1 MGRPGQPAS
10 ALFRLLS
17 KPPVRV
23 ITNAEDFQRALGKPW
38 LAKTPHFAVHHH
50 PQGVSRRG
58 PTTGKSDLSSVA
70 ASIEAQP
77 VDNSLENP
85 VDNSVDRTLETA
97 WAGYVVPK
105 RHARRA
111 VTRNLLRRQMR
122 QVLREQQAAL
132 PGLPAGLWVLRLRQ
146 GFDRAAFPS
155 AASTPLRQQA
165 RLELQAL
172 MESAVRRLRGPNS

>member
-1 MGRPGQPAS
+1 MGRPGLPAS
-10 ALFRLLS
+10 ALFHLLS

-50 PQGVSRRG
+50 PQGVFRRVRS
-58 PTTGKSDLSSVA
+58 TGKQDLSSTA
-70 ASIEAQP
+70 DTPERQP
-77 VDNSLENP
+77 VDNSFENP
-85 VDNSVDRTLETA
+85 VDNPVEDSLETA

-122 QVLREQQAAL
+122 QVLHEQQAAA
-132 PGLPAGLWVLRLRQ
+132 PGLPAGMWVLRLRQ
-146 GFDRAAFPS
+146 GFDRTAFPS

-172 MESAVRRLRGPNS
+172 MEAALKRLRGPSA

>member
-1 MGRPGQPAS
+1 MGRPGQPDS
-10 ALFRLLS
+10 ALFHLLS

-50 PQGVSRRG
+50 PQGVVRRV
-58 PTTGKSDLSSVA
+58 PNTAKLDLSSA
-70 ASIEAQP
+70 PERPNGQP

-85 VDNSVDRTLETA
+85 VDNPVDGSMETA

-105 RHARRA
+105 RHAKRA

-122 QVLREQQAAL
+122 QVLLEQQASL
-132 PGLPAGLWVLRLRQ
+132 PGLAAGLWVLRLRQ
-146 GFDRAAFPS
+146 GFDRTAFPS

-165 RLELQAL
+165 RRELQTL
-172 MESAVRRLRGPNS
+172 MSSAMERLQGRST